1 MIGQRKGWGGAGPE
15 GGDGHPARAPA
26 PGPPTASRAPSPPW
40 WPAAPAAPPACAAAP
55 ARPFPSS
62 ISFLFI
68 SSSVRDKNRR
78 GIGKSQLKWTASKM
92 ETPGSPRRRPS
103 APAPCA
109 TAGDGTA
116 ARHSVRPIESPWL
129 GRARRAAPWQ
139 LHAQHGDS
147 MAGRQGSPAGT
158 PSRTAAPRGSGCGA
172 CPAVSILSTS

>member
-1 MIGQRKGWGGAGPE
+1 VGRGQREGMGTLHAPQLLDLPQHLERRRRRGGP
-15 GGDGHPARAPA
+15 PPQLPRQRAPQPL
-26 PGPPTASRAPSPPW
+26 PGRF
-40 WPAAPAAPPACAAAP
+40 
-55 ARPFPSS
+55 RPQYFV
-62 ISFLFI
+62 I
-68 SSSVRDKNRR
+68 NRR
-78 GIGKSQLKWTASKM
+78 GIGKSQSKWTASKM

-147 MAGRQGSPAGT
+147 MAGRHSSPAGT